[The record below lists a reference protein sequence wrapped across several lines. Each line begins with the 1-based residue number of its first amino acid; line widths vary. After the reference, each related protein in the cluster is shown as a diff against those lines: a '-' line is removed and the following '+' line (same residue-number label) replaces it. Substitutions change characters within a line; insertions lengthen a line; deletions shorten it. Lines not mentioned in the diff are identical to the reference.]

1 LPTVPNC
8 NDLRWVQET
17 SGVTFL
23 YLATFGWSVLRRPLN
38 FEEVLKPVTVDG
50 QMELVDR
57 VLVGKDDIVH
67 PKFSATRML
76 GPLHPFEKLK
86 FVEDDT
92 GGEARA
98 VLKLSLAWKT
108 DFSVLLTV
116 SADLIDR
123 SDHDAVDAHA
133 DDTVTIA
140 FGTVESVVIDLD
152 SGGVELDRGND
163 QLVLPSRRE
172 SLTRRPPTSQSHP
185 RPHDFHDAER
195 PCPLQKPV
203 HRRRHACTRK
213 HQHKHARPALQRV
226 GEHHHRHGYGPVRGQ
241 QVHIFAPTPMLHRAR
256 TNLSTSSELA
266 QRVWTATKRRIRW
279 RISSR
284 TR

>member
-1 LPTVPNC
+1 VSAVLPADVTFTALAADPTTVPPRLFVGASTGVWQSQDDGDTWFSFVDGLLTVPNC

-76 GPLHPFEKLK
+76 GPLHPFEKLE

-92 GGEARA
+92 GGEVRA

-123 SDHDAVDAHA
+123 SDDDIQSTKKGHSAGQQRWFAPHRAV
-133 DDTVTIA
+133 
-140 FGTVESVVIDLD
+140 
-152 SGGVELDRGND
+152 GGRSCG
-163 QLVLPSRRE
+163 SRR
-172 SLTRRPPTSQSHP
+172 
-185 RPHDFHDAER
+185 
-195 PCPLQKPV
+195 K
-203 HRRRHACTRK
+203 
-213 HQHKHARPALQRV
+213 ARA
-226 GEHHHRHGYGPVRGQ
+226 
-241 QVHIFAPTPMLHRAR
+241 
-256 TNLSTSSELA
+256 
-266 QRVWTATKRRIRW
+266 
-279 RISSR
+279 
-284 TR
+284 